1 MLDAYDLLL
10 THRVALLTP
19 RQHSYRQLDPQRGN
33 GTFATKAAQKFGAI
47 FGDASQGLGLLG
59 VTINGQVKM

>member
-19 RQHSYRQLDPQRGN
+19 KQHSYGQLDPRE
-33 GTFATKAAQKFGAI
+33 
-47 FGDASQGLGLLG
+47 D
-59 VTINGQVKM
+59 MER